1 MMFGLMMM
9 AIQRV
14 HLTINKNMNE
24 EMLKDQIAQ
33 LQTDLEIMRKKKE
46 YYEQFYSPCL
56 GIYYGRIA
64 MSEEAILDNI
74 KKIENLLRE
83 PNIN

>member
-1 MMFGLMMM
+1 
-9 AIQRV
+9 
-14 HLTINKNMNE
+14 MNE

-33 LQTDLEIMRKKKE
+33 LQIDLEIMRKKKE

-64 MSEEAILDNI
+64 MSEEAVVDNI

-83 PNIN
+83 PNVN

>member
-1 MMFGLMMM
+1 
-9 AIQRV
+9 
-14 HLTINKNMNE
+14 MNE

-46 YYEQFYSPCL
+46 FYEQFYSPCL

-64 MSEEAILDNI
+64 MNQDVIIDNI
-74 KKIENLLRE
+74 EKIENLLRE
-83 PNIN
+83 PNCN

>member
-1 MMFGLMMM
+1 
-9 AIQRV
+9 
-14 HLTINKNMNE
+14 MNE
-24 EMLKDQIAQ
+24 EMLKNEIAQ

-64 MSEEAILDNI
+64 MSNDAIIDNI
-74 KKIENLLRE
+74 KKIEKLLRE
-83 PNIN
+83 PNFS

>member
-1 MMFGLMMM
+1 
-9 AIQRV
+9 
-14 HLTINKNMNE
+14 MNE
-24 EMLKDQIAQ
+24 EMLKNEIAQ

-64 MSEEAILDNI
+64 MSDDAIVDNI

-83 PNIN
+83 PNFN

>member
-1 MMFGLMMM
+1 
-9 AIQRV
+9 
-14 HLTINKNMNE
+14 MNE

-64 MSEEAILDNI
+64 MNHDVIIDNI
-74 KKIENLLRE
+74 QKIENLLRE

>member
-1 MMFGLMMM
+1 
-9 AIQRV
+9 
-14 HLTINKNMNE
+14 
-24 EMLKDQIAQ
+24 MLKDQIVQ

-46 YYEQFYSPCL
+46 YFEQFYSPCL

-64 MSEEAILDNI
+64 MSEEAIVDNI

-83 PNIN
+83 PNVN

>member
-1 MMFGLMMM
+1 
-9 AIQRV
+9 
-14 HLTINKNMNE
+14 MNE
-24 EMLKDQIAQ
+24 EILKNEIAQ

-56 GIYYGRIA
+56 GIYYGRVA
-64 MSEEAILDNI
+64 MSHDAIIDNI

-83 PNIN
+83 PNFN

>member
-1 MMFGLMMM
+1 
-9 AIQRV
+9 
-14 HLTINKNMNE
+14 MNE

-74 KKIENLLRE
+74 KKIENLLRD

>member
-1 MMFGLMMM
+1 
-9 AIQRV
+9 
-14 HLTINKNMNE
+14 MNE
-24 EMLKDQIAQ
+24 EMLKDQISQ

-64 MSEEAILDNI
+64 MSNEAVVAGIEE
-74 KKIENLLRE
+74 IENLLRE
-83 PNIN
+83 PNMN